1 MSFNQFKNL
10 PDVLKKYSLVLE
22 ETQWKNLSPITA
34 PELLK
39 EELDFTLNNV
49 PYSFSEAAICEN
61 LIYPILKQAW
71 KNYADALA
79 IWSQAP
85 LNYNKELSGISDY
98 LIAKRSPLGRI
109 VFDLPYIAVVEAKR
123 DDFSAGWGQ
132 CGAEMVAMQQINGD
146 VNLPVY
152 GIVSN
157 GEIWEFAQ
165 LEQQIFTFYKQRF
178 DIVNLDILFSVL
190 TALLESCK
198 QRINKT

>member
-1 MSFNQFKNL
+1 MSFNQFKSL
-10 PDVLKKYSLVLE
+10 PDVLKKYALILE
-22 ETQWKNLSPITA
+22 EIEWQNFPQITA
-34 PELLK
+34 PEILK
-39 EELDFTLNNV
+39 QELDFTLNNV

-71 KNYADALA
+71 KPYADTLA

-85 LNYNKELSGISDY
+85 LNYTKELSGISDY

-109 VFDLPYIAVVEAKR
+109 VFDLPYIAVAEAKK
-123 DDFSAGWGQ
+123 DDFTAGWGQ
-132 CGAEMVAMQQINGD
+132 CGAEMVAMQNINGD

-165 LEQQIFTFYKQRF
+165 LENQSFILYKQRF
-178 DIVNLDILFSVL
+178 DIANLDSLFSVL
-190 TALLESCK
+190 TALLEFCK
-198 QRINKT
+198 QRIK